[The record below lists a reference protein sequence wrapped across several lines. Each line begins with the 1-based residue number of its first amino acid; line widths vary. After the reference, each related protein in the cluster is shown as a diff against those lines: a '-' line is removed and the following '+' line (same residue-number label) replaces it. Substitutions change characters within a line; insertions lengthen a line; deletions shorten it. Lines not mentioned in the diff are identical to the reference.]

1 VPTYL
6 YGLVL
11 AGNAARVPKD
21 FVGLQGSAVR
31 VLTCGSLGA
40 LVSTVERMPARA
52 TLEDVRVHD
61 GVLQAVVDGKTTA
74 AAVRFG
80 QSFAGDD
87 EACRHVT
94 DHAERLAGVLEEYDG
109 CVEVRLLLAHA
120 PEPEPEP
127 EPAKPLPTQSE
138 RGPGRA
144 YLEQLRHARE
154 HMKRL
159 ALRSAL
165 GPVVRAERVEE
176 LPRSRGVVFSHLV
189 RRDELPVY
197 RDAVATIPAL
207 AEAKMVGPLALYSF
221 AEPSP

>member
-1 VPTYL
+1 MPSYL
-6 YGLVL
+6 YGIVL
-11 AGNAARVPKD
+11 ARNAAQVPKGIL
-21 FVGLQGSAVR
+21 GLQGSAVQ
-31 VLTCGSLGA
+31 VLTCGALGA
-40 LVSTVERMPARA
+40 LVSTVEKMPARA
-52 TLEDVRVHD
+52 TLDDVRAHD
-61 GVLQAVVDGKTTA
+61 GVLQAVVDGGSTA
-74 AAVRFG
+74 AAMRFG

-94 DHAERLAGVLEEYDG
+94 EQAERLAGVLEEYDG

-127 EPAKPLPTQSE
+127 AKPVATGSG

-144 YLEQLRHARE
+144 YLEQLREARD
-154 HMKRL
+154 HFQRL

-176 LPRSRGVVFSHLV
+176 LPRSRGVIFSHLV
-189 RRDELPVY
+189 RRGELPAY
-197 RDAVATIPAL
+197 RDAVSAIPAL

-221 AEPSP
+221 AERSS